1 MQCNEKNG
9 SKLTKGDSKQDE
21 GTITGGK
28 VVGDKINVVNSKQ
41 NL

>member
-9 SKLTKGDSKQDE
+9 TKLTKGDSEQDE
-21 GTITGGK
+21 GTITGEK
-28 VVGDKINVVNSKQ
+28 LVGDKINVVNPKQ